1 MDYIKSIREHI
12 GHDLVMTVGCGVLIE
27 DEEGRVLLQKRSDT
41 GEWCIPGGGMEP
53 VETFE
58 ETAIREVREEVGIEV
73 SELRLF
79 GIYSGKKRE
88 IHYPNKDVV
97 YSLSVIFTTKKYSG
111 EISDED
117 SEVLEHKLF
126 RKDEVPSYL
135 FPCDSRAI
143 LDWANGTDKVI
154 VD

>member
-1 MDYIKSIREHI
+1 
-12 GHDLVMTVGCGVLIE
+12 
-27 DEEGRVLLQKRSDT
+27 
-41 GEWCIPGGGMEP
+41 MEP

-117 SEVLEHKLF
+117 SEVLEHKFF
-126 RKDEVPSYL
+126 RKDEVPLYL

-143 LDWANGTDKVI
+143 LDWAKGTDKVI

>member
-97 YSLSVIFTTKKYSG
+97 YSLSVIFTTKK
-111 EISDED
+111 
-117 SEVLEHKLF
+117 
-126 RKDEVPSYL
+126 
-135 FPCDSRAI
+135 
-143 LDWANGTDKVI
+143 
-154 VD
+154 